1 MARRWKYRYL
11 KDGIVFGLGED
22 GNGKVVE
29 DVPER
34 ERDFFSWAVKLI
46 EAQAQRG
53 WQLISFDWQGVESTA
68 LFRRAVNGVAEE
80 APKMRAWEYLSVYVD
95 DDGYVLRENDERLS
109 VAKNREFIHEYMNR
123 VGEEGWELVTHA
135 TWSGPQGASNYYSF
149 KRPRTP

>member
-1 MARRWKYRYL
+1 L
-11 KDGIVFGLGED
+11 KDGIVFRLGED

-46 EAQAQRG
+46 EAQAQQG
-53 WQLISFDWQGVESTA
+53 WQLISFDWQGRASTA
-68 LFRRAVNGVAEE
+68 LFRQAVNGAEIQKE
-80 APKMRAWEYLSVYVD
+80 LKMQAWEYLSVFVD

-109 VAKNREFIHEYMNR
+109 IAKNRELIHEYMDR

-149 KRPRTP
+149 KRPRMSGG